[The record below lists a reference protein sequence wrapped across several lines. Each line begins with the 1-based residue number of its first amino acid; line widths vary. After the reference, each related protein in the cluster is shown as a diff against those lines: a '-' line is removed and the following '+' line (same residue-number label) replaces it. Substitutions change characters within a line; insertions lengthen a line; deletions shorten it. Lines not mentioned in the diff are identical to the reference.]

1 MVFLWLL
8 GPSRILFAVPT
19 FFLWLL
25 WSAGTAFWH
34 KIVFFS
40 VFSCAMQHV
49 QIVLLCRRQHDFS
62 CFEGVSPGFFS
73 CITFAVI
80 LIPFLSHRFA
90 SFLISWVFLG
100 ALLARLWLRE
110 APSELPHVLL
120 HGGIPG
126 FLVSREL
133 SSFLEPFFHV
143 FCAFRYQF

>member
-1 MVFLWLL
+1 
-8 GPSRILFAVPT
+8 
-19 FFLWLL
+19 
-25 WSAGTAFWH
+25 
-34 KIVFFS
+34 
-40 VFSCAMQHV
+40 MQHV

-110 APSELPHVLL
+110 TPSELPHVLL
-120 HGGIPG
+120 HGGVPG

-143 FCAFRYQF
+143 FSAFRYQL